1 MGSRRMA
8 WLLLFAAGCT
18 DARDDEETT
27 ATNATTA
34 ATTMPGTSGD
44 EPSTGASM
52 PADTGMLL
60 DIGSGTN
67 ATDGDVDGTD
77 DCVQDIDI
85 VFVMDVSTSMGPFL
99 SKLADEILVVDQAL
113 ADLGLP
119 NAPHYGLAVFVDDS
133 ALTNGGAPYPDAMT
147 LQGEFTMWS
156 TFTSTNSQVS
166 GSGFNSTWPEN
177 SLDALYAAAVGFQW
191 RPPGDDTLR
200 LIIHTTDDTF
210 WNGPTM
216 QDGVMIQH
224 GYDETV
230 DALQAAQIRTFSFAA
245 QIGGMCECEDV
256 TPGWSTPYQGKTA
269 LPEATDGGV
278 FDIDLVLAGQLSL
291 AAAIEGLIED
301 TMCEPYTPVG

>member
-1 MGSRRMA
+1 MASRYR
-8 WLLLFAAGCT
+8 WLLLPALASACSEP
-18 DARDDEETT
+18 RDDDDGAGTLTTTVGTAAASSEAGETT
-27 ATNATTA
+27 SA
-34 ATTMPGTSGD
+34 
-44 EPSTGASM
+44 STL
-52 PADTGMLL
+52 DTGMLL
-60 DIGSGTN
+60 DIGAGTN
-67 ATDGDVDGTD
+67 ASAGEEGGTD

-119 NAPHYGLAVFVDDS
+119 SAPHYGLAVFVDDS
-133 ALTNGGAPYPDAMT
+133 ALLNMGAPYLDAET
-147 LQGEFTMWS
+147 LRSEFTMWS

-166 GSGFNSTWPEN
+166 GGGSNSTWPEN

-191 RPPGDDTLR
+191 RPSGDDTLR
-200 LIIHTTDDTF
+200 LIIHTTDDAF
-210 WNGPTM
+210 WNGPTTA
-216 QDGVMIQH
+216 DGVDILH

-230 DALQAAQIRTFSFAA
+230 DALQQAEIRTFSFAA
-245 QIGGMCECEDV
+245 QIGGSCECEDV
-256 TPGWSTPYQGKTA
+256 TPGWSAPYQGQPA

-291 AAAIEGLIED
+291 SAAINGLVED

>member
-1 MGSRRMA
+1 MASRGRP
-8 WLLLFAAGCT
+8 WLLLAIASGCSEPRSDD
-18 DARDDEETT
+18 DATSPT
-27 ATNATTA
+27 ATTVSTTA
-34 ATTMPGTSGD
+34 AA
-44 EPSTGASM
+44 STGEDSSSAM

-60 DIGSGTN
+60 DIGVGTN
-67 ATDGDVDGTD
+67 ATEADVDGTD

-99 SKLADEILVVDQAL
+99 DKLADEILVVDEAL
-113 ADLGLP
+113 AQLGLP
-119 NAPHYGLAVFVDDS
+119 NPPHYGLAVFVDDT
-133 ALTNGGAPYPDAMT
+133 ALLGMGAPFPDAAS
-147 LQGEFTMWS
+147 LQSEFTMWS
-156 TFTSTNSQVS
+156 SFTSTNSQVS
-166 GSGFNSTWPEN
+166 GAGFNSTWPEN
-177 SLDALYAAAVGFQW
+177 SLDALYSAAVGFQW

-216 QDGVMIQH
+216 ADGVAIQH
-224 GYDETV
+224 GYDQTV
-230 DALQAAQIRTFSFAA
+230 DALQAAQIRTFSFTA
-245 QIGGMCECEDV
+245 QIGGSCECDDV
-256 TPGWSTPYQGKTA
+256 TPGWSAPYQGKPA